1 VEVVVGMLPLLPL
14 VVAVVVVKSYLN
26 LCLLPLGPRIP
37 LPLALEVGLGQMG
50 VILLSALLPLLMAES
65 LEPPRLVG
73 LVVVVRAGF
82 LPPAK
87 GDPF

>member
-1 VEVVVGMLPLLPL
+1 MPPLLPL
-14 VVAVVVVKSYLN
+14 VVAVVVVRSCLN

-37 LPLALEVGLGQMG
+37 LPLALEVGLGQME
-50 VILLSALLPLLMAES
+50 VILLSGLLLLLMVGS
-65 LEPPRLVG
+65 LGPPQLVG
-73 LVVVVRAGF
+73 LVVVVRVGF